1 VVICYLLFLFV
12 RDDRCSLRRPA
23 ATGRP
28 NIIRTYL
35 RFRQTQLDCLPCGV
49 SPHGMPIVRRF
60 RFEPR
65 ATALIYG
72 GARVF
77 LRDLSARLLSFQ
89 RRYRAALMPPRAFPV
104 RRPDKVR
111 TLKTKDHLWYVKRTA
126 VPGRHVGEE
135 RRSGRAREIMEKRSA
150 I

>member
-1 VVICYLLFLFV
+1 M
-12 RDDRCSLRRPA
+12 RPRGA
-23 ATGRP
+23 WRE
-28 NIIRTYL
+28 
-35 RFRQTQLDCLPCGV
+35 
-49 SPHGMPIVRRF
+49 S
-60 RFEPR
+60 
-65 ATALIYG
+65 ALIYG

-89 RRYRAALMPPRAFPV
+89 RRYRAALMCPRAFPV

-111 TLKTKDHLWYVKRTA
+111 ILKTKDHLWYIKRTA

-135 RRSGRAREIMEKRSA
+135 RRSGRVAGRARQIMEKRSA